1 VHSEEELK
9 MLVTASREQGVLE
22 EEEQTMLHKVFA
34 FADKDAADVMVPR
47 PDVVALSLELPV
59 AELLRLMLQHPYTR
73 YPVYDGEL
81 DDVVGVL
88 HVRDL
93 FAGLHDRGID
103 GVDVRRL
110 LRPAIMVPETKRLD
124 ELLSDFQATSN
135 HMAIVVDEYGSLAGL
150 VTLEDLLEEIVGEIG
165 DEFDVPEAGIR
176 RLGVGRMRLGGSFP
190 IEEFNVRFGTS
201 LPDEDY
207 HSVGGF
213 VFGELGRAPKV
224 GDSVQADGVRFEVS
238 GVDGPRIVEVDVT
251 LKPPET
257 ERAAEERGQASG

>member
-1 VHSEEELK
+1 
-9 MLVTASREQGVLE
+9 VLE

-124 ELLSDFQATSN
+124 ELLSDFRATSN

-150 VTLEDLLEEIVGEIG
+150 VTLEDLLEEIVGEIRDEYDVERELILPVSEHEAVMDARVPFSEVQETFG
-165 DEFDVPEAGIR
+165 IDSPEGVEEFDT
-176 RLGVGRMRLGGSFP
+176 LGGF
-190 IEEFNVRFGTS
+190 IT
-201 LPDEDY
+201 
-207 HSVGGF
+207 H
-213 VFGELGRAPKV
+213 ELGRLPKV
-224 GDSVQADGVRFEVS
+224 GETVRSNGVKFVVES
-238 GVDGPRIVEVDVT
+238 VDGRRVGRVRVIREPAR
-251 LKPPET
+251 T
-257 ERAAEERGQASG
+257 EQRA